1 MKTGDFIPYL
11 KCVVIFLLLQ
21 TLITVNAQDT
31 KKTLTAYFSEVRSG
45 KYQSIPKNLFQP
57 ENAKATLAA
66 VVPYLKDSSAI
77 VRAKAYALVQLVG
90 NTTRQDNL
98 REDAVTKLV
107 EGVKDRDSGN
117 AGLAIGYL
125 QGFRKED
132 YTSDVKDTLV
142 NMLKRHPPHLK
153 EYIKLIGFLELT
165 QTRNDL
171 RTLAQQG
178 SASRQD
184 RWAALLALARMG
196 DSYAKDDVIK
206 RVSKLPVNDEVVYQ
220 IYPDL
225 VYTRQK
231 EIITLL
237 IDQLNS
243 DVKNCESADAERPA
257 NIPCAYRIMEML
269 APAIEGY
276 PVKLDASGDIDAKDY
291 TEALQKVRVW
301 FKEHPDYKISKDKF

>member
-1 MKTGDFIPYL
+1 MVRIKYYI
-11 KCVVIFLLLQ
+11 VSLLVL
-21 TLITVNAQDT
+21 ASFSSRGQDT
-31 KKTLTAYFSEVRSG
+31 QKALTAYFSEVRSG

-57 ENAKATLAA
+57 ENAKSTLTS

-98 REDAVTKLV
+98 REDAVTKLA

-132 YTSDVKDTLV
+132 YTSAVKDTLV
-142 NMLKRHPPHLK
+142 NIFGRRPPHLK

-165 QTRNDL
+165 QTRDDL
-171 RTLAQQG
+171 RALAQQG
-178 SASRQD
+178 NASRQD
-184 RWAALLALARMG
+184 RWAALLALARM
-196 DSYAKDDVIK
+196 DDRYATDDVIK

-225 VYTRQK
+225 VYTRRK
-231 EIITLL
+231 EIIGIL

-243 DVKNCESADAERPA
+243 DAKNCESADAERPA
-257 NIPCAYRIMEML
+257 NIPCAYRVMEML

-291 TEALQKVRVW
+291 TEVLQKVRTW
-301 FKEHPDYKISKDKF
+301 FRSHPDYKINKDKF

>member
-1 MKTGDFIPYL
+1 MNKRICYIL
-11 KCVVIFLLLQ
+11 FLILQ
-21 TLITVNAQDT
+21 LSSIAKGQDV
-31 KKTLTAYFSEVRSG
+31 KSTLTAYFSEVRSG

-66 VVPYLKDSSAI
+66 VVPYMKDSSAI

-132 YTSDVKDTLV
+132 YTSVVKDTLL
-142 NMLKRHPPHLK
+142 NIFKRRPPHLK

-165 QTRNDL
+165 QTRDDL
-171 RTLAQQG
+171 RALAQQG
-178 SASRQD
+178 NASRQD

-196 DSYAKDDVIK
+196 DNYATGDVIK
-206 RVSKLPVNDEVVYQ
+206 RINRLPVNDEVVYQ

-231 EIITLL
+231 EIIAML

-243 DVKNCESADAERPA
+243 DARNCESADAERPA
-257 NIPCAYRIMEML
+257 NIPCAYRVMEML

-291 TEALQKVRVW
+291 TAALQKVRTW

>member
-1 MKTGDFIPYL
+1 MPWIVT
-11 KCVVIFLLLQ
+11 
-21 TLITVNAQDT
+21 AQDSG
-31 KKTLTAYFSEVRSG
+31 KLLSIYFSEVRSG

-57 ENAKATLAA
+57 EQAKTTLVA

-98 REDAVTKLV
+98 RENAVAKLV

-153 EYIKLIGFLELT
+153 KYIKLIGFLELT

-178 SASRQD
+178 NASRQD

-276 PVKLDASGDIDAKDY
+276 PVKLDASGDIDANDY
-291 TEALQKVRVW
+291 TEALQKVRIW
-301 FKEHPDYKISKDKF
+301 FKEHQDYKIRKDKF

>member
-1 MKTGDFIPYL
+1 MTRLMYHIM
-11 KCVVIFLLLQ
+11 LLLIFSPLCLKAQ
-21 TLITVNAQDT
+21 SIT
-31 KKTLTAYFSEVRSG
+31 KILTAYFAEVRSG

-57 ENAKATLAA
+57 ENAKATLTSI
-66 VVPYLKDSSAI
+66 VPYLKDSSAI

-98 REDAVTKLV
+98 RENAVAKLV

-142 NMLKRHPPHLK
+142 NMLKRHPPYLK

-165 QTRNDL
+165 QTRDDL
-171 RTLAQQG
+171 RSLAQQG

-196 DSYAKDDVIK
+196 DSYATDDVIK

-231 EIITLL
+231 KIITLL

-291 TEALQKVRVW
+291 TEALQKVRIW

>member
-1 MKTGDFIPYL
+1 MKKLTATNKYIL
-11 KCVVIFLLLQ
+11 LTILFLLFSSL
-21 TLITVNAQDT
+21 VRGQDT
-31 KKTLTAYFSEVRSG
+31 KKILTAYFSEVRSG

-57 ENAKATLAA
+57 ENAKTTLAA
-66 VVPYLKDSSAI
+66 VVPYLKDSSII

-98 REDAVTKLV
+98 REDAVSKLV
-107 EGVKDRDSGN
+107 DGIKDHDSGN

-132 YTSDVKDTLV
+132 YTSVVKDTLV
-142 NMLKRHPPHLK
+142 NVFKRRPPHLK

-165 QTRNDL
+165 QTRDDL
-171 RTLAQQG
+171 RALAQQG

-196 DSYAKDDVIK
+196 DSYSKDDVIK

-231 EIITLL
+231 EIVALL
-237 IDQLNS
+237 IVQLNS
-243 DVKNCESADAERPA
+243 DAKNCESADAERPA
-257 NIPCAYRIMEML
+257 NIPCAYRVMEML

-276 PVKLDASGDIDAKDY
+276 PVKLDVSGDIDAKDY
-291 TEALQKVRVW
+291 TKALQKVRTW

>member
-1 MKTGDFIPYL
+1 MIRLRYFIL
-11 KCVVIFLLLQ
+11 LILIFQSFLV
-21 TLITVNAQDT
+21 TAQDVNNI
-31 KKTLTAYFSEVRSG
+31 LSVYFSEVRSG

-57 ENAKATLAA
+57 ENAKSTLTS

-98 REDAVTKLV
+98 REDAVTKLA

-132 YTSDVKDTLV
+132 YTSAVKDTLV
-142 NMLKRHPPHLK
+142 NIFGRRPPHLK

-165 QTRNDL
+165 QTRDDL
-171 RTLAQQG
+171 RALAQQG
-178 SASRQD
+178 NASRQD
-184 RWAALLALARMG
+184 RWAALLALARM
-196 DSYAKDDVIK
+196 DDRYATDDVIK

-225 VYTRQK
+225 VYTRRK
-231 EIITLL
+231 EIIGIL

-257 NIPCAYRIMEML
+257 NIPCAYRVMEML

-291 TEALQKVRVW
+291 TEALQKVRTW
-301 FKEHPDYKISKDKF
+301 FKDHPDYKINKDKF

>member
-1 MKTGDFIPYL
+1 MSL
-11 KCVVIFLLLQ
+11 KLYFVVLLL
-21 TLITVNAQDT
+21 LACSASHGQDLRT
-31 KKTLTAYFSEVRSG
+31 TLTAYFSEVRSG

-57 ENAKATLAA
+57 ENAKSTLTS

-98 REDAVTKLV
+98 REDAVTKLA

-132 YTSDVKDTLV
+132 YTSAVKDTLV
-142 NMLKRHPPHLK
+142 NIFGRRPPHLK

-165 QTRNDL
+165 QTRDDL
-171 RTLAQQG
+171 RALAQQG
-178 SASRQD
+178 NASRQE
-184 RWAALLALARMG
+184 RWAALLALARM
-196 DSYAKDDVIK
+196 DDRYATDDVIK

-225 VYTRQK
+225 VYTRRK
-231 EIITLL
+231 EIIGIL

-243 DVKNCESADAERPA
+243 DAKNCESADAERPA
-257 NIPCAYRIMEML
+257 NIPCAYRVMEML

-291 TEALQKVRVW
+291 TEALQKVRTW
-301 FKEHPDYKISKDKF
+301 FRSHPDYKINKDKF

>member
-1 MKTGDFIPYL
+1 MIRLRYFIL
-11 KCVVIFLLLQ
+11 LILIFQSFLV
-21 TLITVNAQDT
+21 TAQDVNNI
-31 KKTLTAYFSEVRSG
+31 LSVYFSEVRSG

-57 ENAKATLAA
+57 ENAKSTLTS

-98 REDAVTKLV
+98 REDAVTKLA

-132 YTSDVKDTLV
+132 YTSAVKDTLV
-142 NMLKRHPPHLK
+142 NIFGRRPPHLK

-165 QTRNDL
+165 QTRDDL
-171 RTLAQQG
+171 RALAQQG
-178 SASRQD
+178 NASRQD
-184 RWAALLALARMG
+184 RWAALLALARM
-196 DSYAKDDVIK
+196 DDRYATDDVIK

-225 VYTRQK
+225 VYTRRK
-231 EIITLL
+231 EIIGIL

-243 DVKNCESADAERPA
+243 DAKNCESADAERPA
-257 NIPCAYRIMEML
+257 NIPCAYRVMEML

-291 TEALQKVRVW
+291 TEALQKVRTW
-301 FKEHPDYKISKDKF
+301 FRSHPDYKINKDKF